1 VVRLFNQQ
9 HCVDVDGTEGRPMSF
24 CSKCKQECS
33 SVERDFG
40 YGSYDYF
47 GAKGCHTHW
56 EWVSECCEEEILE
69 ELDEDDTI

>member
-1 VVRLFNQQ
+1 
-9 HCVDVDGTEGRPMSF
+9 MSF